1 MRSVRLSR
9 WRWLRWSGGAILFL
23 IVLAAGGFGLLQT
36 SIGEAW
42 LSRIVAGSIS
52 APGASVAIDGLG
64 GTVPFHMHAMRI
76 TVADARG
83 TWLTLH
89 NVDLDLSAGGLLAGR
104 AHVRSLTAAA
114 LDIARPPEATVGSA
128 AAPSPPLS
136 EQLRIPRLPL
146 ALTVDRLA
154 VERIV
159 LDAPVLGTKVEATF
173 AGAATLVRESAR
185 IQFDLHRIDGAPG
198 SMELELGLAGAGPT
212 LNVKLT
218 ASDPT
223 GILVDNLLHRD
234 DHLPFSASLR
244 GAGPLSDWHGRLE
257 VSAGARARFDAD
269 VTLAGHGDAAVT
281 VSGAATLASLL
292 PSNVV
297 PLIGEHVPVA
307 LGLTFKQTGAILLD
321 SVSIGLAAGKVTGDA
336 ALGNAD
342 RSVAA
347 HLRASFPNLAAASGI
362 AGMPIGGSAEVKAS
376 VSGTEQRPV
385 LQIDI
390 GGDNPQVASAGAEH
404 ADGHLTV
411 AMTGN
416 PGDPAARVEIA
427 AQGRIRGITTQG
439 DVDLPSELGR
449 NVDWSLT
456 VSAARDGSMVELTRF
471 AASGAGLEFSG
482 SGHLRPGEN
491 ELNGRVQLAIADLRP
506 FTSVFGRPLDGALT
520 LGVTAEQL
528 GPDRTT
534 AEIEGSVTGLRTGIP
549 AIDALAGSSIAITAS
564 AQRNPSGFAIDCL
577 TVAGSGFSAEGT
589 GQFERETR
597 QLAATLNLG
606 LPRLQPLG
614 TAVRAV
620 LGGRVSTQIKA
631 GGTLDHPS
639 LRAHVEGVELAV
651 NGAKLNRLRLD
662 ADVADISE
670 PKVAV
675 DGEFQGTG
683 IDGSLAL
690 EADAT
695 DRTELLIPRLRL
707 KAAGGAIEAQLRI
720 ARGSLVTRGS
730 VSATMPDLSRWS
742 RLLGVPLTG
751 SLDLKAGL
759 DARSGQSLDLT
770 MNADHLTS
778 GAGPSQVAL
787 RHLAITARLN
797 DLLGM
802 PAGKAQATLT
812 AASFLAGGLANTNLT
827 IDSTRRGHFAFAAET
842 KGKLAEPL
850 AVALGGECDL
860 APHDAGIEIRLTR
873 LTGSIGSAT
882 FQLRQPLILAK
893 RGSDL
898 SISDL
903 ALSLG
908 GGLVHGN
915 AALRGG
921 SLSAQF
927 TARDL
932 SVAAIARP
940 AGFTDASGT
949 LNLEASLSGTIAA
962 PRGRFTLS
970 GQALRI
976 ALQKQPRLPT
986 VALNADGSW
995 NGHTIDVKGR
1005 VAEAKSD
1012 ALDFTASAPLVLS
1025 AAPLTISMPPQGSL
1039 SAHIQG
1045 AGDFANLA
1053 DLLPLGEDRLTGH
1066 FAIDVSASGTL
1077 AAPAAAGHLTVSNG
1091 RYESFATGAVLTHL
1105 RVDLAG
1111 DRDRFSLREFAAD
1124 DAAGGNVA
1132 ARGSLVLG
1140 GGAGPTA
1147 DFSANLTNLRVAAR
1161 DEAVVNATG
1170 TIIVS
1175 GPIVSPK
1182 VSGDLAITSGDF
1194 TIPTSLPPTVARLD
1208 VVETRSKTGTPPPA
1222 KATSPAL
1229 SAALDV
1235 TITVP
1240 DRVFVRGH
1248 GLDSEWRGKLKINGT
1263 SAVPQIVGA
1272 LDAVRGTFAVL
1283 GKSFQVTRGKIAFA
1297 GGSKLDPTLD
1307 IVAELSAAEITAQI
1321 LVGGMA
1327 SSPKITLTSTPAVPQ
1342 DEILAR
1348 VLFNNSVGQI
1358 TPAEGIEVAQAAAT
1372 LAGGGPDV
1380 VDRLRGRLGLDR
1392 LGIGSAPTGIASSNL
1407 NPAAGGG
1414 SATSGTTTT
1423 AVSGGKYVAEGVYV
1437 GATQGA
1443 TPQSSA
1449 VTVEIEV
1456 HRHVTVE
1463 TDLSQTNGNG
1473 IGLNYKLDY

>member
-1 MRSVRLSR
+1 M
-9 WRWLRWSGGAILFL
+9 
-23 IVLAAGGFGLLQT
+23 
-36 SIGEAW
+36 
-42 LSRIVAGSIS
+42 
-52 APGASVAIDGLG
+52 
-64 GTVPFHMHAMRI
+64 
-76 TVADARG
+76 
-83 TWLTLH
+83 
-89 NVDLDLSAGGLLAGR
+89 
-104 AHVRSLTAAA
+104 
-114 LDIARPPEATVGSA
+114 
-128 AAPSPPLS
+128 
-136 EQLRIPRLPL
+136 
-146 ALTVDRLA
+146 
-154 VERIV
+154 
-159 LDAPVLGTKVEATF
+159 
-173 AGAATLVRESAR
+173 
-185 IQFDLHRIDGAPG
+185 
-198 SMELELGLAGAGPT
+198 
-212 LNVKLT
+212 
-218 ASDPT
+218 
-223 GILVDNLLHRD
+223 
-234 DHLPFSASLR
+234 
-244 GAGPLSDWHGRLE
+244 
-257 VSAGARARFDAD
+257 
-269 VTLAGHGDAAVT
+269 
-281 VSGAATLASLL
+281 
-292 PSNVV
+292 
-297 PLIGEHVPVA
+297 
-307 LGLTFKQTGAILLD
+307 
-321 SVSIGLAAGKVTGDA
+321 
-336 ALGNAD
+336 
-342 RSVAA
+342 
-347 HLRASFPNLAAASGI
+347 
-362 AGMPIGGSAEVKAS
+362 
-376 VSGTEQRPV
+376 
-385 LQIDI
+385 
-390 GGDNPQVASAGAEH
+390 
-404 ADGHLTV
+404 
-411 AMTGN
+411 
-416 PGDPAARVEIA
+416 
-427 AQGRIRGITTQG
+427 TTQG
-439 DVDLPSELGR
+439 DVNLPSDLGR
-449 NVDWSLT
+449 DVDWSLT

-482 SGHLRPGEN
+482 SGHSRLGGN

-506 FTSVFGRPLDGALT
+506 FTSVFGRPIDGALT
-520 LGVTAEQL
+520 LGVTAGQL
-528 GPDRTT
+528 GPDRMT
-534 AEIEGSVTGLRTGIP
+534 AEIEGAVTGLRSGIP
-549 AIDALAGSSIAITAS
+549 AIDALAGSSIAITGS
-564 AQRNPSGFAIDCL
+564 AQRNSRGFAIDRL
-577 TVAGSGFSAEGT
+577 TVAGTGFSAEGT
-589 GQFERETR
+589 GDFDPETR
-597 QLAATLNLG
+597 QLAATLNLE

-614 TAVRAV
+614 AAVRAV

-639 LRAHVEGVELAV
+639 LRAHVEGVDLAV
-651 NGAKLNRLRLD
+651 NGAKFSRLRLD

-670 PKVAV
+670 PKVTV
-675 DGEFQGTG
+675 DGEFQGAG

-695 DRTELLIPRLRL
+695 DRAELLIPHLRL

-720 ARGSLVTRGS
+720 ARESLVTRGS

-742 RLLGVPLTG
+742 RLLGVPLSG
-751 SLDLKAGL
+751 SVNLKAGL
-759 DARSGQSLDLT
+759 DARSGQSLDMT
-770 MNADHLTS
+770 VSADHLTS
-778 GAGPSQVAL
+778 GTGPSQAAL
-787 RHLAITARLN
+787 RHLAISARLS
-797 DLLGM
+797 DLFGM
-802 PAGKAQATLT
+802 PTGKAQATLT
-812 AASFLAGGLANTNLT
+812 AASFPAGGLANTNLT
-827 IDSTRRGHFAFAAET
+827 IDSTRPGRFVFAAET
-842 KGKLAEPL
+842 KGKLAEQ
-850 AVALGGECDL
+850 VAISLGGECDL
-860 APHDAGIEIRLTR
+860 ASHDAGIEIHLAR
-873 LTGSIGSAT
+873 LTGSIGSDT

-893 RGSDL
+893 RGSNL
-898 SISDL
+898 TLSDL

-908 GGLVHGN
+908 GGQVHGN
-915 AALRGG
+915 AALRGN

-940 AGFTDASGT
+940 AGYKDASGT
-949 LNLEASLSGTIAA
+949 VTLEASLSGTIAA
-962 PRGRFTLS
+962 PQGRFTLS

-986 VALNADGSW
+986 LALNADGTW
-995 NGHTIDVKGR
+995 NGRTADVKGR
-1005 VAEAKSD
+1005 VAGAKGD

-1025 AAPLTISMPPQGSL
+1025 AAPLAISMPPQGSL

-1091 RYESFATGAVLTHL
+1091 RYESFATGAVLAHL

-1111 DRDRFSLREFAAD
+1111 DRDRFTLHEFAAD

-1175 GPIVSPK
+1175 GPIASPK
-1182 VSGDLAITSGDF
+1182 VSGELAITSGDF

-1208 VVETRSKTGTPPPA
+1208 VVETRGKTGTPPTA

-1229 SAALDV
+1229 VAALDI

-1240 DRVFVRGH
+1240 ERVFVRGH

-1263 SAVPQIVGA
+1263 SAAPQIVGA
-1272 LDAVRGTFAVL
+1272 LDAVRGTFAIL
-1283 GKSFQVTRGKIAFA
+1283 GKNFRVTRGKIAFA

-1307 IVAELSAAEITAQI
+1307 IVSELSAADITAQI

-1380 VDRLRGRLGLDR
+1380 IDRLRGRLGLDR
-1392 LGIGSAPTGIASSNL
+1392 LGFGSAPTGIATSNL
-1407 NPAAGGG
+1407 NPAAGG
-1414 SATSGTTTT
+1414 SAASRTTGT
-1423 AVSGGKYVAEGVYV
+1423 AVSGGRYVAEGVYV
-1437 GATQGA
+1437 GATQGT